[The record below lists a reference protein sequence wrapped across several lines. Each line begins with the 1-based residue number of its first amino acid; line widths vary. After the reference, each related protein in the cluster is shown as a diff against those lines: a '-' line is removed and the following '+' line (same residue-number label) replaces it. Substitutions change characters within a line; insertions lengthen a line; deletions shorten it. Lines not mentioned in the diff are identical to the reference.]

1 MNSASKLVHGSWFPS
16 KTRLASDGTV
26 HKKTVNHQLSTISWS
41 LLRPG
46 LTIVELITGIAIIGF
61 VSFLVAAVYFAQFK
75 LFSNQNTAIDVASE
89 NKLATDEMVNQIRES
104 ETVVN
109 TCAACGSDVTGPSK
123 LILRLWPLNSNGDPT
138 DPSSSNYD
146 YIIYKPDPSDNTKLI
161 KQTFADTVLPS
172 TRSSGSKIIA
182 TKLSSL
188 QFAYDNID
196 PTLAAEITITITNTQ
211 NSSSKTHTYTQSVKA
226 VLRNK

>member
-1 MNSASKLVHGSWFPS
+1 MNSAYKKLTFDMLHLTFN
-16 KTRLASDGTV
+16 
-26 HKKTVNHQLSTISWS
+26 KKNIKSIVNCQLSIVK
-41 LLRPG
+41 PG
-46 LTIVELITGIAIIGF
+46 FTIVELITGFAIIGF

-75 LFSNQNTAIDVASE
+75 LFSNQNTAIDIASE
-89 NKLATDEMVNQIRES
+89 NKLAADEIVNQIRES

-109 TCAACGSDVTGPSK
+109 TCSSCGGDVTGADK
-123 LILRLWPLNSNGDPT
+123 LILRLWPLNSSGEPT

-146 YIIYKPDPSDNTKLI
+146 YIIYKLNPSDSTKLI

-172 TRSSGSKIIA
+172 TRLSGSKIIA
-182 TKLSSL
+182 TKLASL

-196 PTLAAEITITITNTQ
+196 PTFASEITITITNTAD
-211 NSSSKTHTYTQSVKA
+211 SSSKTHTYTQSVKA